1 VLLKEFPGRRGQQL
15 PSTTRGAS
23 KLQMTEE
30 DIYKL
35 FEAAYNS
42 FDSEGNT
49 SKTEELIE
57 KALYAASDAGFSAE
71 EIEAIN
77 AQILLK
83 NQDLQNG
90 YSAMAQKFAEY
101 HLRRT
106 ARKTIQI
113 GGSVEDFLAN
123 ANASYDKFLKEEHQR
138 NPAFDET
145 EARVQSSLMQQMA
158 RNIWFEELLRE

>member
-1 VLLKEFPGRRGQQL
+1 
-15 PSTTRGAS
+15 
-23 KLQMTEE
+23 MTEE
-30 DIYKL
+30 EIYRL
-35 FEAAYNS
+35 FETAYDS

-49 SKTEELIE
+49 PETEELIQ
-57 KALYAASDAGFSAE
+57 KALFAASDAGFSAE

-83 NQDLQNG
+83 NQDAENG
-90 YSAMAQKFAEY
+90 HSAMARKFAEY

-106 ARKTIQI
+106 ARNTIHN
-113 GGSVEDFLAN
+113 GGSIEDFLAK
-123 ANASYDKFLKEEHQR
+123 ANASYDKFLEEERQR
-138 NPAFDET
+138 NHSFDDA

>member
-1 VLLKEFPGRRGQQL
+1 
-15 PSTTRGAS
+15 
-23 KLQMTEE
+23 MTEE
-30 DIYKL
+30 EIYRL
-35 FEAAYNS
+35 FETAYDS

-49 SKTEELIE
+49 PETEELIQ

-83 NQDLQNG
+83 NQDAENG
-90 YSAMAQKFAEY
+90 HSAMARKFAEY

-106 ARKTIQI
+106 ARNTIHN
-113 GGSVEDFLAN
+113 GGSIEDFLAK
-123 ANASYDKFLKEEHQR
+123 ANASYDKFLEEERQR
-138 NPAFDET
+138 NHSFDDAEV
-145 EARVQSSLMQQMA
+145 RLQSFLMQQMA